1 MKYKNLLWLVC
12 GALISA
18 LSYNIFFVPYNIIP
32 GNIGGIGIIFKKV
45 FDLDIM
51 WTIGLLS
58 IMCWLIGIIFL
69 DKKEIIKSLWVLLL
83 FPILVYGTSFLL
95 TYVNVTISDNLLS
108 SVVGGMSLGFG
119 VGLVARNGYYITGY
133 DIIVRV
139 MEKEFKLN
147 ATLLMYIVNLVIL
160 LIGAYFF
167 DFEIFIYSSISF
179 VSFMLVLD
187 KVILGIDSNKSF
199 YIITTKPKQIKKF
212 ILDDLKH
219 GVTELKGHGAYSDDE
234 KYILFV
240 SIPTRDYYKLR
251 DGLNKLEVNSGLGK
265 EKCYSAFSLCNF
277 QCYCSD

>member
-147 ATLLMYIVNLVIL
+147 ATLLMYIVNLIIL

-251 DGLNKLEVNSGLGK
+251 DGLNKLDKDAFFVVSSSYEVGGGK
-265 EKCYSAFSLCNF
+265 
-277 QCYCSD
+277 